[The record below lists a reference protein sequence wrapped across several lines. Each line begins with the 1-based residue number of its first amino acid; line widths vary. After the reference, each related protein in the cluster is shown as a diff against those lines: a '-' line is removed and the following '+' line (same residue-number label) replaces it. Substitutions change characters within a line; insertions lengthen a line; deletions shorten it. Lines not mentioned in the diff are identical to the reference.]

1 MADMGKWVVST
12 SGDRPIEEVESELR
26 KSGFAV
32 GEVLGEIGCITGEA
46 SADVADKLR
55 GIRGVAD
62 VEKQGEIDIGPP
74 GAPET
79 W

>member
-1 MADMGKWVVST
+1 MAGTDKWVVST
-12 SGDRPIEEVESELR
+12 SGDRPLAEVESELR
-26 KSGFAV
+26 KNGFAV
-32 GEVLGEIGCITGEA
+32 GDVLGEIGCITGEA
-46 SADVADKLR
+46 SADVVQKVR

-62 VEKQGEIDIGPP
+62 VAPGGEIDIGPP

>member
-1 MADMGKWVVST
+1 MAGTGKWVVST
-12 SGDRPIEEVESELR
+12 SGDRPLQEVESELR
-26 KSGFAV
+26 NSGFAV
-32 GEVLGEIGCITGEA
+32 REVLGEIGCITGEA
-46 SADVADKLR
+46 SADVVRRVR

-62 VEKQGEIDIGPP
+62 VEPQGQVDIGPP

>member
-1 MADMGKWVVST
+1 MAGTGKWVVST
-12 SGDRPIEEVESELR
+12 SGDRPLEEIESELR
-26 KSGFAV
+26 DSGFAV
-32 GEVLGEIGCITGEA
+32 REVLGEIGCITGEA
-46 SADVADKLR
+46 SAEVVQRVR

-62 VEKQGEIDIGPP
+62 VEKQGDIDIGPP